1 MRRTIYAL
9 IVLAFSCAAIS
20 PLHALEFVRP
30 LPDHVKKPLGAFLA
44 ASGWK
49 SAERLVSA
57 AKYSQLT
64 EQLFL
69 IRVADPAA
77 CDSDGD
83 LCLTIIGSTRSGGFV
98 SEVVFYA
105 GAKFEAANN
114 SFPLGGKEGPS
125 LFFVRF
131 YGKKQG
137 VTAMPAPTG
146 WIVIPTGTINDFKG
160 PTK

>member
-1 MRRTIYAL
+1 MRKTIYVL
-9 IVLAFSCAAIS
+9 IMFAFSYAAIS
-20 PLHALEFVRP
+20 PLHAQEFVQP
-30 LPDHVKKPLGAFLA
+30 LPDHVKKPLDAFLA

-49 SAERLVSA
+49 STERLVSA

-64 EQLFL
+64 EQLLL
-69 IRVADPAA
+69 IRVADPAT
-77 CDSDGD
+77 CDADED

-98 SEVVFYA
+98 SEAVFYA
-105 GAKFEAANN
+105 GVRFEAANN
-114 SFPLGGKEGPS
+114 SFSLGGKEGPS

-146 WIVIPTGTINDFKG
+146 WIVIPSAALDDFKG
-160 PTK
+160 R